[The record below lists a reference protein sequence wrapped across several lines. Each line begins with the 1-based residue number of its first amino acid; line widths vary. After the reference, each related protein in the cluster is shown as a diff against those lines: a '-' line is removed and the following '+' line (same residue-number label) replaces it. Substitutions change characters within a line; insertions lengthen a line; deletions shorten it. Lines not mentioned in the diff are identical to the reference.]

1 MSEAKRINPRN
12 FPCDK
17 CDMSYTTNQKLKFHK
32 MSVHDGI
39 KLNCPHCDV
48 KLANPDTLQKHI
60 KKQHEGLC
68 FFFIKS
74 CPIFQTDPCLKS
86 IKRGASY
93 RYSHLTRI
101 PDVAVLRIQ

>member
-60 KKQHEGLC
+60 KKQHEG
-68 FFFIKS
+68 F
-74 CPIFQTDPCLKS
+74 KS

-101 PDVAVLRIQ
+101 PDVAV

>member
-60 KKQHEGLC
+60 KKQHEGW
-68 FFFIKS
+68 FFSLEFV
-74 CPIFQTDPCLKS
+74 LLN
-86 IKRGASY
+86 RGASF
-93 RYSHLTRI
+93 RWSFGPHPACGSMESTIILTTH
-101 PDVAVLRIQ
+101 P

>member
-60 KKQHEGLC
+60 KKQHEGSIFEL
-68 FFFIKS
+68 FINLTPAQK
-74 CPIFQTDPCLKS
+74 FKQT
-86 IKRGASY
+86 
-93 RYSHLTRI
+93 
-101 PDVAVLRIQ
+101 

>member
-1 MSEAKRINPRN
+1 
-12 FPCDK
+12 
-17 CDMSYTTNQKLKFHK
+17 

-60 KKQHEGLC
+60 KKQHEGL
-68 FFFIKS
+68 
-74 CPIFQTDPCLKS
+74 KS

-93 RYSHLTRI
+93 GKNLTDIR
-101 PDVAVLRIQ
+101 

>member
-1 MSEAKRINPRN
+1 MAEAKRINPRN

-17 CDMSYTTNQKLKFHK
+17 CEMSYTTNQKLKFHK

-60 KKQHEGLC
+60 KKQHEGMFLN
-68 FFFIKS
+68 
-74 CPIFQTDPCLKS
+74 DPKANSSQADQASPFYLKAF
-86 IKRGASY
+86 KAPNHRK
-93 RYSHLTRI
+93 L
-101 PDVAVLRIQ
+101 

>member
-60 KKQHEGLC
+60 KKQHEGSNNFDRPPPEIPNQPL
-68 FFFIKS
+68 
-74 CPIFQTDPCLKS
+74 FQKYGFLPNF
-86 IKRGASY
+86 R
-93 RYSHLTRI
+93 
-101 PDVAVLRIQ
+101 

>member
-1 MSEAKRINPRN
+1 MSIPEKKRLLFRLNNRAMSEAKRINPRN

-60 KKQHEGLC
+60 KKQHEGSNNFLPTLARNSKWILPN
-68 FFFIKS
+68 F
-74 CPIFQTDPCLKS
+74 
-86 IKRGASY
+86 R
-93 RYSHLTRI
+93 
-101 PDVAVLRIQ
+101 